1 MLQQLSVFIE
11 NKSGTLLQILELL
24 KSAGIQLVAT
34 NIVDTMDYGICRII
48 ATQPKLACTIL
59 QEAGMSANLNEVF
72 AIELDNHPGS
82 AADAIAA
89 FAQEG
94 VGIVYL
100 YSFLLG
106 GKGVLIFRTDNAVR
120 AKQIITE
127 SKLPSIDEA
136 HLQALAG

>member
-1 MLQQLSVFIE
+1 MIHQLSVFIE

-24 KSAGIQLVAT
+24 KNAGIQLVAT

-48 ATQPKLACTIL
+48 ATQPQLACTIL

-72 AIELDNHPGS
+72 AIQLDNHPGS

-106 GKGVLIFRTDNAVR
+106 GKGVLIFRTDNTER
-120 AKQIITE
+120 AQVIIKE
-127 SKLPSIDEA
+127 SGLQVINEND
-136 HLQALAG
+136 LQALT

>member
-48 ATQPKLACTIL
+48 ATNPRLACTIL

-106 GKGVLIFRTDNAVR
+106 GKGILIFRTDNAER
-120 AKQIITE
+120 ASDIIKE
-127 SKLPSIDEA
+127 S
-136 HLQALAG
+136 HLKAISEEDLSRL

>member
-24 KSAGIQLVAT
+24 KTAGIQLVAT

-94 VGIVYL
+94 VGIIYL

-106 GKGVLIFRTDNAVR
+106 GKGVLIFRTDNPER
-120 AKQIITE
+120 ARTIIAE
-127 SKLPSIDEA
+127 SNLNALDEQTLA
-136 HLQALAG
+136 ALA

>member
-1 MLQQLSVFIE
+1 MIHQLSVFIE
-11 NKSGTLLQILELL
+11 NKSGALLQILSLL
-24 KSAGIQLVAT
+24 KEAGIQLVAT

-48 ATQPKLACTIL
+48 ATNPRLACTIL

-100 YSFLLG
+100 YSLLLG
-106 GKGVLIFRTDNAVR
+106 GKGILIFRTDNAER
-120 AKQIITE
+120 ASDIIKE
-127 SKLPSIDEA
+127 SRLKAISEEDLSR
-136 HLQALAG
+136 L

>member
-1 MLQQLSVFIE
+1 MIHQLSVFIE
-11 NKSGTLLQILELL
+11 NKSGALLQILTLL
-24 KSAGIQLVAT
+24 KEAGIQLVAT

-48 ATQPKLACTIL
+48 ATNPRLACTIL

-106 GKGVLIFRTDNAVR
+106 GKGILIFRTDNTER
-120 AKQIITE
+120 ARQIIADSNLLAISEDDLT
-127 SKLPSIDEA
+127 KLS
-136 HLQALAG
+136 

>member
-1 MLQQLSVFIE
+1 MIHQLSVFIE
-11 NKSGTLLQILELL
+11 NKSGALLQILSLL
-24 KSAGIQLVAT
+24 KEAGIQLVAT

-48 ATQPKLACTIL
+48 ATRPRLALTIV

-72 AIELDNHPGS
+72 AIQLDNRPGS

-94 VGIVYL
+94 VGIIYL

-106 GKGVLIFRTDNAVR
+106 GKGVLIFRTDNTER
-120 AKQIITE
+120 AQQIIAE
-127 SKLPSIDEA
+127 N
-136 HLQALAG
+136 HLQAIDEEQLQELA

>member
-1 MLQQLSVFIE
+1 MIQQLSVFIE

-24 KSAGIQLVAT
+24 KNAGIQLVAT

-72 AIELDNHPGS
+72 ALQLDNHPGS

-106 GKGVLIFRTDNAVR
+106 GKGILIFRTDNTER
-120 AKQIITE
+120 AKQIIVE
-127 SKLPSIDEA
+127 SR
-136 HLQALAG
+136 LQVINQEDLQLLA

>member
-1 MLQQLSVFIE
+1 
-11 NKSGTLLQILELL
+11 
-24 KSAGIQLVAT
+24 
-34 NIVDTMDYGICRII
+34 
-48 ATQPKLACTIL
+48 
-59 QEAGMSANLNEVF
+59 MSANLNEVF

-106 GKGVLIFRTDNAVR
+106 GKGILIFRTDNAER
-120 AKQIITE
+120 ASDIIKE
-127 SKLPSIDEA
+127 SRLKAISEEDLSR
-136 HLQALAG
+136 L

>member
-1 MLQQLSVFIE
+1 MIHQLSVFIE
-11 NKSGTLLQILELL
+11 NKSGALLQILSLL
-24 KSAGIQLVAT
+24 KEAGIQLVAT

-48 ATQPKLACTIL
+48 ATNPRLACTIL

-106 GKGVLIFRTDNAVR
+106 GKGILIFRTDNAER
-120 AKQIITE
+120 ASDIIKE
-127 SKLPSIDEA
+127 SRLKAISEEDLSR
-136 HLQALAG
+136 L

>member
-1 MLQQLSVFIE
+1 MIHQLSVFIE

-24 KSAGIQLVAT
+24 KNAGIQLVAT

-48 ATQPKLACTIL
+48 ATQPQLACTIL
-59 QEAGMSANLNEVF
+59 QEAGMSASLNEVF

-94 VGIVYL
+94 VGIIYL

-106 GKGVLIFRTDNAVR
+106 GKGILIFRTDNTER
-120 AKQIITE
+120 ARQIIAE
-127 SKLPSIDEA
+127 SDLQAIDESV
-136 HLQALAG
+136 LASLA

>member
-1 MLQQLSVFIE
+1 MIQQLSVFIE

-24 KSAGIQLVAT
+24 KNAGIQLVAT

-72 AIELDNHPGS
+72 ALQLDNHPGS

-106 GKGVLIFRTDNAVR
+106 GKGILIFRTDNTER
-120 AKQIITE
+120 AKQIIKE
-127 SKLPSIDEA
+127 SNLQVINEEDLQ
-136 HLQALAG
+136 HLY

>member
-1 MLQQLSVFIE
+1 MIHQLSVFIE

-34 NIVDTMDYGICRII
+34 NIVATMDYGICRII
-48 ATQPKLACTIL
+48 ATQPQLACPIL
-59 QEAGMSANLNEVF
+59 QEAGMSASLNEVF
-72 AIELDNHPGS
+72 AVQFDNHPGS
-82 AADAIAA
+82 AAAAIAA

-106 GKGVLIFRTDNAVR
+106 GKGVLIFRTDNTER
-120 AKQIITE
+120 ARQITAE
-127 SKLPSIDEA
+127 GHLHVLDEEA
-136 HLQALAG
+136 LSALA

>member
-1 MLQQLSVFIE
+1 MIHQLSVFIE
-11 NKSGTLLQILELL
+11 NKSGALLQILSLL
-24 KSAGIQLVAT
+24 KDAGIQLVAT

-48 ATQPKLACTIL
+48 ATNPHLACTIL

-106 GKGVLIFRTDNAVR
+106 GKGILIFRTDNTER
-120 AKQIITE
+120 AHDIISE
-127 SKLPSIDEA
+127 NRLHAINEDDLSHI
-136 HLQALAG
+136 

>member
-1 MLQQLSVFIE
+1 MIHQLSVFIE
-11 NKSGTLLQILELL
+11 NKSGALLQILSLL
-24 KSAGIQLVAT
+24 KEAGIQLVAT
-34 NIVDTMDYGICRII
+34 NLVDTMDYGICRII
-48 ATQPKLACTIL
+48 ATNPRLACTIL

-106 GKGVLIFRTDNAVR
+106 GKGILIFRTDNTER
-120 AKQIITE
+120 AAEIIKE
-127 SKLPSIDEA
+127 NR
-136 HLQALAG
+136 LQAISEEDLSRL

>member
-1 MLQQLSVFIE
+1 MIQQLSVFIE
-11 NKSGTLLQILELL
+11 NKSGALLQILTLL
-24 KSAGIQLVAT
+24 KDAGIQLVAT

-48 ATQPKLACTIL
+48 ATKPRLACTIL

-106 GKGVLIFRTDNAVR
+106 GKGILIFRTDNTER
-120 AKQIITE
+120 ARNIISE
-127 SKLPSIDEA
+127 NRLHVISEDDLSN
-136 HLQALAG
+136 L

>member
-1 MLQQLSVFIE
+1 MIHQLSVFIE
-11 NKSGTLLQILELL
+11 NKSGALLQILSLL
-24 KSAGIQLVAT
+24 KEAGIQLVAT

-48 ATQPKLACTIL
+48 ATNPRLACTIL

-100 YSFLLG
+100 SSFLLG
-106 GKGVLIFRTDNAVR
+106 GKGILIFRTDNAER
-120 AKQIITE
+120 ASDIIKE
-127 SKLPSIDEA
+127 SRLKAISEEDLSR
-136 HLQALAG
+136 L

>member
-1 MLQQLSVFIE
+1 MIQQLSVFIE

-24 KSAGIQLVAT
+24 KNAGIQLVAT

-48 ATQPKLACTIL
+48 ATQPDLACTIL

-72 AIELDNHPGS
+72 ALQLDNHPGS
-82 AADAIAA
+82 AASAIAA

-94 VGIVYL
+94 VGIIYL

-106 GKGVLIFRTDNAVR
+106 GKGILIFRTDNPKR
-120 AKQIITE
+120 AEQIIE
-127 SKLPSIDEA
+127 EEHLPVISQEE
-136 HLQALAG
+136 LAEINH

>member
-1 MLQQLSVFIE
+1 MIHQLSVFIE
-11 NKSGTLLQILELL
+11 NKSGALLQILTLL
-24 KSAGIQLVAT
+24 KEAGIQLVAT

-48 ATQPKLACTIL
+48 ATNPRLACTIL

-106 GKGVLIFRTDNAVR
+106 GKGILIFRTDNTER
-120 AKQIITE
+120 AAEIIKE
-127 SKLPSIDEA
+127 NR
-136 HLQALAG
+136 LQAISEEDLSRL

>member
-1 MLQQLSVFIE
+1 MIHQLSVFIE
-11 NKSGTLLQILELL
+11 NKSGALLQILTLL
-24 KSAGIQLVAT
+24 KDAGIQLVAT

-48 ATQPKLACTIL
+48 ATNPRLACTIL

-106 GKGVLIFRTDNAVR
+106 GKGILIFRTDNTER
-120 AKQIITE
+120 ARQIIADSSLRAISE
-127 SKLPSIDEA
+127 DDLAKLS
-136 HLQALAG
+136 

>member
-1 MLQQLSVFIE
+1 MIHQLSVFIE
-11 NKSGTLLQILELL
+11 NKSGALLQILTLL
-24 KSAGIQLVAT
+24 KDAGIQLVAT

-48 ATQPKLACTIL
+48 ATNPRLACTIL
-59 QEAGMSANLNEVF
+59 KEAGMSANLNEVF

-106 GKGVLIFRTDNAVR
+106 GKGILIFRTDNTER
-120 AKQIITE
+120 AAEIIKE
-127 SKLPSIDEA
+127 SR
-136 HLQALAG
+136 LQAISEDDLSRL

>member
-1 MLQQLSVFIE
+1 MIHQLSVFIE

-48 ATQPKLACTIL
+48 ATQPQLACTIL
-59 QEAGMSANLNEVF
+59 QEAGMSASLNEVF
-72 AIELDNHPGS
+72 AVQLDNHPGS

-106 GKGVLIFRTDNAVR
+106 GKGVLIFRTDNTLR
-120 AKQIITE
+120 AREIIA
-127 SKLPSIDEA
+127 KGHLHVLDEEA
-136 HLQALAG
+136 LSALA

>member
-1 MLQQLSVFIE
+1 MIHQLSVFIE
-11 NKSGTLLQILELL
+11 NKSGALLQILTLL
-24 KSAGIQLVAT
+24 KDAGIQLVAT

-48 ATQPKLACTIL
+48 ATNPRLACTIL

-106 GKGVLIFRTDNAVR
+106 GKGILIFRTDNTER
-120 AKQIITE
+120 AAEIIKE
-127 SKLPSIDEA
+127 SRLKAISEEDLSR
-136 HLQALAG
+136 L

>member
-1 MLQQLSVFIE
+1 MLHQLSVFIE

-24 KSAGIQLVAT
+24 KNAGIQLVAT

-106 GKGVLIFRTDNAVR
+106 GKGVLIFRTDNTER
-120 AKQIITE
+120 AKTIIAE
-127 SKLPSIDEA
+127 SKLKVIDEST
-136 HLQALAG
+136 LMALAS